1 MKCLDNCS
9 WFLLNTDGVQLNYKL
24 WSGLKDCLKEHSK
37 VYMIEYFFS
46 LYVDFISRAPFLETE
61 RKASSLA
68 KAAEMDAMHKEQF
81 SVPVLK
87 MNE

>member
-1 MKCLDNCS
+1 MS
-9 WFLLNTDGVQLNYKL
+9 ISSPEHHFLRQK
-24 WSGLKDCLKEHSK
+24 
-37 VYMIEYFFS
+37 
-46 LYVDFISRAPFLETE
+46 
-61 RKASSLA
+61 RKASSPA